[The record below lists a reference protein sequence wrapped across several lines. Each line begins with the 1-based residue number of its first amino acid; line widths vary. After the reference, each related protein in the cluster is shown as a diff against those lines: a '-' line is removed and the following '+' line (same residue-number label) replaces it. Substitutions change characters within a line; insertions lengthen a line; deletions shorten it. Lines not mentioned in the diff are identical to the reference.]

1 MPRSVYLDYQATTP
15 VDPRVVE
22 AMLPYF
28 GEKFG
33 NAASRSH
40 RWGSEAEKAVEGAR
54 SKIAA
59 LAGAAPREIVF
70 TSGATESDNLAILG
84 AAEAMSDRGRHV
96 ITVATEHKAVLD
108 PCRRLQ
114 ERGWRLTVLAPNS
127 NGLVDLG
134 AFRTA
139 ISAETT
145 LVSAMYANNEIGVI
159 HQIREI
165 GTLCREKGVVFHC
178 DAVQAFG
185 KVPVNVEKDQ
195 VDLMSVSAHKL
206 YGPKGIGALFIR
218 RRNPRVALLPQILG
232 GGHERGFRSGTL
244 NVPGIVAFGEAC
256 AICAHEMEHEGRRLR
271 SLRDRLLLR
280 LTSELPDVRVNGS
293 IVDRLP
299 NNLNVSFA
307 GIDSEALLMGMPEI
321 ALSTGSAC
329 TSAMVEPSYVLRA
342 IGVPDD
348 LARGSVR
355 FGLGRSTTE
364 EDIEYVAD
372 RVIATVQALRAL
384 SPTGGRQ
391 TGISRRQL
399 VLPEQA
405 PES

>member
-1 MPRSVYLDYQATTP
+1 
-15 VDPRVVE
+15 
-22 AMLPYF
+22 
-28 GEKFG
+28 
-33 NAASRSH
+33 
-40 RWGSEAEKAVEGAR
+40 
-54 SKIAA
+54 
-59 LAGAAPREIVF
+59 
-70 TSGATESDNLAILG
+70 
-84 AAEAMSDRGRHV
+84 
-96 ITVATEHKAVLD
+96 
-108 PCRRLQ
+108 
-114 ERGWRLTVLAPNS
+114 
-127 NGLVDLG
+127 
-134 AFRTA
+134 
-139 ISAETT
+139 
-145 LVSAMYANNEIGVI
+145 MYANNEIGVI